1 MPSPQAEIIIL
12 SDRQRTLLKQ
22 IVGRTTNPHR
32 LVRRAQL
39 ILLAAT
45 GASNSQLAQQL
56 QLDRGQVR
64 LWRSRWVAATP
75 QLATVEA
82 QGSSDRE
89 LMALINTLFSDRGR
103 PGTSNYF
110 STEQVVQ
117 IVALACETPQSSG
130 YPVSHWTPTELAA
143 EAIKRGIVEKIS
155 PRSVGRFLKGS
166 YSTASDARRLAN
178 AALSSSLL
186 AQCQSRRPC

>member
-1 MPSPQAEIIIL
+1 MPSPQAEIIML
-12 SDRQRTLLKQ
+12 SDRQQTLLKQ
-22 IVGRTTNPHR
+22 IVARTTNPHR

-39 ILLAAT
+39 ILLAAA

-64 LWRSRWVAATP
+64 LWRWRWVAAAP

-82 QGSSDRE
+82 QGSSDGE
-89 LMALINTLFSDRGR
+89 LMALINQIFSDRNR

-117 IVALACETPQSSG
+117 IVALACETPQASG
-130 YPVSHWTPTELAA
+130 YPVSHWTPTGLATQ
-143 EAIKRGIVEKIS
+143 AIKRGIVEKIS

-166 YSTASDARRLAN
+166 YSTASW
-178 AALSSSLL
+178 SSLL
-186 AQCQSRRPC
+186 AQCQSR